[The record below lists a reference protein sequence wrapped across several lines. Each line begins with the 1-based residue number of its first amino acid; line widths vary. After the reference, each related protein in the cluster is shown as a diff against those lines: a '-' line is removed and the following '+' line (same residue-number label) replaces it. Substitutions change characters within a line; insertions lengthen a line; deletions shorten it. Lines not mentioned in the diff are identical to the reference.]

1 MAHYAKVTDGIVQ
14 KVLVAE
20 AEFFDNFVDDSPG
33 EWIQTSYNTRGN
45 VHYTPN
51 GDDPDGGIAL
61 RKNYAGI
68 GYHYDGVG
76 FYAPQ
81 PFSSWTLNSST
92 YLWEPPTALPDDGK
106 LYNWNETNKTWD
118 EVEDTRSSQENNM
131 PFIGEQPAEAATL
144 KVVARSAT
152 VTVELTAGTIVVT
165 TRSGTVS
172 VGVE

>member
-131 PFIGEQPAEAATL
+131 PFIGEQPAEAASL
-144 KVVARSAT
+144 KVVGRSAT
-152 VTVELTAGTIVVT
+152 VTVELTSGTIVVT

>member
-81 PFSSWTLNSST
+81 PFASWTLNSST

-118 EVEDTRSSQENNM
+118 EVEDTRSS
-131 PFIGEQPAEAATL
+131 
-144 KVVARSAT
+144 
-152 VTVELTAGTIVVT
+152 
-165 TRSGTVS
+165 
-172 VGVE
+172 